1 MTLLLLQINSKIQSL
16 VILKMKNKNTKI
28 IHNQLEIFFQIWL
41 INWHSRGINYFL
53 HKYLD
58 RKDF

>member
-1 MTLLLLQINSKIQSL
+1 
-16 VILKMKNKNTKI
+16 MKNKNTKI